1 MIKQNFNNKID
12 GFSKLSK
19 EEKIAWVSSTYF
31 KSNLESGK
39 LLKQYWNDDIDLQKT
54 HDEFTENTIS
64 NFYLPLGI
72 APNFLIDGKDY
83 TIPMAIEES
92 SVIAAASKTA
102 KFWRERGGFKTTILN
117 FKKTG
122 QVHFIFDG
130 NKEKLFDFFKNIK
143 SLLIEECKEI
153 NSNMAIRGG
162 GILDIEIIDKT
173 IDIPNYYQLNAIFDT
188 VDSMGANF
196 INSCLEQFSKTLKK
210 EAISNSN
217 FSNKEKN
224 IEIIMSILTN
234 YVPDCL
240 VKAEVSC
247 SLKELSEDKNFSGK
261 KLAEKFLQAIQ
272 IAKTQKERAVTHN
285 KGIMNGVDSVVIAT
299 GNDFRA
305 IEAGV
310 HAYASKDGFY
320 TSLSDAKVVKN
331 IFTFSIELP
340 ISLGT
345 VGGITNL
352 HPLVKWSLKL
362 LGNPSGKDLMKI
374 VAVAGLAQNFGAIK
388 SLITSG
394 IQKGH
399 MKMHLINILNTLNS
413 SEDEKNKLIHYFKS
427 NVVSFSSVEKE
438 LLNIRNNEL

>member
-122 QVHFIFDG
+122 KVHFIFNG

-153 NSNMAIRGG
+153 NSNMAKRGG

-173 IDIPNYYQLNAIFDT
+173 IDIPNYYQINATFDT

-234 YVPDCL
+234 YTPDCL

-247 SLKELSEDKNFSGK
+247 SLKDLSEDKNFSGK

-299 GNDFRA
+299 GNDF
-305 IEAGV
+305 
-310 HAYASKDGFY
+310 
-320 TSLSDAKVVKN
+320 
-331 IFTFSIELP
+331 
-340 ISLGT
+340 
-345 VGGITNL
+345 
-352 HPLVKWSLKL
+352 
-362 LGNPSGKDLMKI
+362 
-374 VAVAGLAQNFGAIK
+374 
-388 SLITSG
+388 
-394 IQKGH
+394 
-399 MKMHLINILNTLNS
+399 
-413 SEDEKNKLIHYFKS
+413 
-427 NVVSFSSVEKE
+427 
-438 LLNIRNNEL
+438 